1 MKLLRTKFVIFIRM
15 NKKLTIS
22 VDESTIEKAK
32 NYAKSKGQSL
42 SEIIENYL
50 KLISSKSDKP
60 KISPKVIKLKGSLS
74 LPKNFDYKEFLSDSI
89 TNKYTK

>member
-1 MKLLRTKFVIFIRM
+1 M

-22 VDESTIEKAK
+22 VDEATIEKAK

-50 KLISSKSDKP
+50 KLISGKSEKP
-60 KISPKVIKLKGSLS
+60 KISSKISTLKGSLN
-74 LPKNFDYKEFLSDSI
+74 LPKDFDYKEVLSDSI
-89 TNKYTK
+89 SNKFTK

>member
-1 MKLLRTKFVIFIRM
+1 MNFVIFVRM

-22 VDESTIEKAK
+22 IDDTTIERAK

-50 KLISSKSDKP
+50 KLISSKTEKP
-60 KISPKVIKLKGSLS
+60 KVSTQVSKLKGAVRFSQES
-74 LPKNFDYKEFLSDSI
+74 DYKKMLEDSI
-89 TNKYTK
+89 SEKYLK

>member
-1 MKLLRTKFVIFIRM
+1 M

-50 KLISSKSDKP
+50 KLISSNSEKP
-60 KISPKVIKLKGSLS
+60 KISSKISKLKGSLD
-74 LPKNFDYKEFLSDSI
+74 LPKNFDYKESLSNVI
-89 TNKYTK
+89 ANKYSK